1 LVVDSADA
9 LRYGLYVI
17 TVVLGLSLFFWVR
30 RSGRIRRENLEV
42 VRNTEPVADHS
53 RPSGV
58 RVHWIPSNESMA
70 EALAGIRLPVH
81 WRPDPADEV
90 MSRLTLTTWTETAG
104 EMAELLSDELVR
116 LGYHVRPTGPRSA
129 RATRATNRIS
139 IEVETA
145 ESDSSVSSLLILS
158 DAADG

>member
-1 LVVDSADA
+1 LVVDSAEA

-17 TVVLGLSLFFWVR
+17 TVVLGLSLLFWMR
-30 RSGRIRRENLEV
+30 RSGKIRRENIELL
-42 VRNTEPVADHS
+42 RNAQEVADHR
-53 RPSGV
+53 RPSGM
-58 RVHWIPSNESMA
+58 RVHWIPSSESMA

-90 MSRLTLTTWTETAG
+90 LSRFTLTTSTETAG
-104 EMAELLSDELVR
+104 EMAELLSNELVR

-129 RATRATNRIS
+129 RATRATSKIS
-139 IEVETA
+139 IEVEAA